1 MIIPPQLKLN
11 SKIRII
17 SPAGKVKEKLVLPA
31 IEWLEREG
39 YKVEL
44 GKNIFAEHFQF
55 AGTEAQRLEDL
66 QTALD
71 DPDCSAII
79 CSRGGYGTIRIIDK
93 IDFTEFKKHPKW
105 VVGYS
110 DITLLHSAIN
120 NLGFASIH
128 GTMPPFFFDES
139 GEVNENLRSLMN
151 LLRGEFGGYKI
162 QGNPKNKVGI
172 ASGELVGGNLSI
184 LCSLLGTKYEIATTE
199 KILFIEEIDEYLY
212 HIDRMI
218 RQLKLAGKFDKLKG
232 LIVGDFTGIKDNDS
246 PFGQTVEEIIIEA
259 TKEYNFPISFGFPA
273 GHDKK
278 NLALPLGKSCKLN
291 VSNKATTLNL
301 EL

>member
-1 MIIPPQLKLN
+1 MKNPPFIN
-11 SKIRII
+11 PGSKIRIV
-17 SPAGKVKEKLVLPA
+17 SPAGKVKEKLILPA
-31 IEWLEREG
+31 VEWFKNEG

-44 GKNIFAEHFQF
+44 GKHIFDEHFQF

-79 CSRGGYGTIRIIDK
+79 CSRGGYGTVRVIDQL
-93 IDFTEFKKHPKW
+93 DFTEFIKHPKW
-105 VVGYS
+105 IVGYS
-110 DITLLHSAIN
+110 DITILHSAIN

-128 GTMPPFFFDES
+128 GTMPPFFFDKNGKVS
-139 GEVNENLRSLMN
+139 ENMESLMD

-162 QGNPKNKVGI
+162 DGPSKNIVGTG
-172 ASGELVGGNLSI
+172 SGELVGGNLSI
-184 LCSLLGTKYEIATTE
+184 LCSLLGTKYEVETTD

-232 LIVGDFTGIKDNDS
+232 LVVGDFTGIKDNDS
-246 PFGQTVEEIIIEA
+246 TFGQTVEEIIIEA

-273 GHDKK
+273 GHGEK
-278 NLALPLGKSCKLN
+278 NLALSFGQACKLN
-291 VSNKATTLNL
+291 VSTKETTINL

>member
-1 MIIPPQLKLN
+1 MKNAPFIKPG
-11 SKIRII
+11 SKIRIV
-17 SPAGKVKEKLVLPA
+17 SPAGKVKEKLIRPA
-31 IEWLEREG
+31 VEWFKNEG

-44 GKNIFAEHFQF
+44 GKHIFAEHFQF

-79 CSRGGYGTIRIIDK
+79 CSRGGYGTIRIIDQL
-93 IDFTEFKKHPKW
+93 DFTEFVKHPKW
-105 VVGYS
+105 IVGYS

-120 NLGFASIH
+120 TLGFASIH

-162 QGNPKNKVGI
+162 QGNPRNNVGTV
-172 ASGELVGGNLSI
+172 SGELVGGNLSI
-184 LCSLLGTKYEIATTE
+184 LCSLLGAKYEIDTTE

-218 RQLKLAGKFDKLKG
+218 RQLQLAGKFDKLKG
-232 LIVGDFTGIKDNDS
+232 LIVGDFTRVRDNDS
-246 PFGQTVEEIIIEA
+246 TFGQTVEEIILTV
-259 TKEYNFPISFGFPA
+259 TKGFDFPVCFGFPA

-278 NLALPLGKSCKLN
+278 NLALPLGKFCKLN
-291 VSNKATTLNL
+291 VSNKVTTLSL